1 MRQAPEIP
9 PKIRHV
15 RLITKVAKYLAE
27 VGPKNSR
34 EILEFVNTTSRHGS
48 SMNEL
53 GNVLAKTRFFRKCNY
68 MERVASYQSGS
79 YDIEVWDIVEDEV
92 TE

>member
-15 RLITKVAKYLAE
+15 RLITKVANYLAK

-48 SMNEL
+48 SMN
-53 GNVLAKTRFFRKCNY
+53 
-68 MERVASYQSGS
+68 
-79 YDIEVWDIVEDEV
+79 
-92 TE
+92 

>member
-1 MRQAPEIP
+1 MRKVPEIP
-9 PKIRHV
+9 KRTRHI
-15 RLITKVAKYLAE
+15 RLIKKVANYLAE

-34 EILEFVNTTSRHGS
+34 EILEYVNTTTRHGS

-53 GNVLAKTRFFRKCNY
+53 GNVLAKCGYFKKCNH

-79 YDIEVWDIVEDEV
+79 YAIEVWDIVEVE
-92 TE
+92 ESE